1 MKGRCLNQLDQGAMM
16 ETAAGLEPAALYLLV
31 VGVVLHRF
39 AVVMELPTGIEP
51 ATCRLQV
58 GCSTY

>member
-16 ETAAGLEPAALYLLV
+16 ETAAELEPAALYLLV
-31 VGVVLHRF
+31 VGAVLHRF

-51 ATCRLQV
+51 ATC
-58 GCSTY
+58 